1 MTETVEVEVELPT
14 DILEQFVV
22 DAVTW
27 FISKH
32 K

>member
-1 MTETVEVEVELPT
+1 MTETVEVELPT

-27 FISKH
+27 FINKH